1 MGVRLA
7 AALAAGLVIGLERE
21 IRGRPAGLRTTI
33 LTCLAAATAMVLSE
47 ALFIRSDSAAPT
59 GAWRPDPARLGAGIL
74 TGIGFLGAGTILRHE
89 HIVRGVT
96 TAATLWFVTVL
107 GLTFGAG
114 NFVLGSASTVLALIV
129 LTVLPRL
136 EKHLP
141 QDWFAELTLSGT
153 MDALDQDQVRQHLKQ
168 SGVKVKTLK
177 ISCDVENQRKTLIL
191 ELKLVYS
198 RRHELSRTLTQYFM
212 SQPGVSKVE
221 WK

>member
-47 ALFIRSDSAAPT
+47 ALFIRSDSAAPA

-114 NFVLGSASTVLALIV
+114 SFVLGSASTVLALIV
-129 LTVLPRL
+129 LTVLPHL

-168 SGVKVKTLK
+168 SGAKVKTLK